1 MNEKIG
7 GFTMRSLEIN
17 DAAIPEAFELSLREA
32 APLML
37 EALQNLENDA
47 GQIPDHAWKLCQQA
61 IAKATENQK

>member
-1 MNEKIG
+1 MSEKIG
-7 GFTMRSLEIN
+7 GFTMESLQIKDAVIPKSFEI
-17 DAAIPEAFELSLREA
+17 ALRDA

-61 IAKATENQK
+61 ITAAGGSEK

>member
-1 MNEKIG
+1 MSERIG
-7 GFTMRSLEIN
+7 GFTMESLKIK
-17 DAAIPEAFELSLREA
+17 DSHATEAFELALREA

-61 IAKATENQK
+61 ITAAGGSAK